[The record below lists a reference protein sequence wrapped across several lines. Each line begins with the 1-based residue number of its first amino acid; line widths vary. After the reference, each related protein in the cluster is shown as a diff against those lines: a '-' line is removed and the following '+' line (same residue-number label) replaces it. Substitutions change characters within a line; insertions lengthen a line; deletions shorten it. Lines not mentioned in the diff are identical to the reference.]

1 MLQTMKAKDVMVEF
15 LNNVT
20 EFFPQYF
27 NETFEAIWLKN
38 NGYATNADQSPKV
51 TPDSILCDIAFEV
64 FSNRCPIWFIFF
76 SVI

>member
-1 MLQTMKAKDVMVEF
+1 MTKATDVKIEF

-20 EFFPQYF
+20 EFFPRYF

-51 TPDSILCDIAFEV
+51 ILNTI
-64 FSNRCPIWFIFF
+64 FSRDFRYTLPVINIPICHL
-76 SVI
+76 